1 MMPRVYFDIEAL
13 AATEDT
19 GMSAP
24 ALRGRM
30 LALLHPLFAAQPH
43 TYALAIPA
51 GRQAVC
57 DRGGGALRVF
67 ASSRDDLDAL
77 VDSLSRL
84 PWIRDYARLHY
95 PASVPENYA
104 GAWVAFRRYRV
115 PSLNSDRRTGEEAG
129 QLRQRRM
136 QTVQKEKMD
145 YFIVSSK
152 TTEQRFTLAV
162 RRESGAPPQAECLPN
177 SYGLCSA
184 HNVFCVPDLP

>member
-1 MMPRVYFDIEAL
+1 MMPRVYFDIEAV
-13 AATEDT
+13 AAAEDT

-30 LALLHPLFAAQPH
+30 LALLHPLFAAKPY

-57 DRGGGALRVF
+57 DKGGGVVRIF

-77 VDSLSRL
+77 VASLSQL
-84 PWIRDYARLHY
+84 PWMRDYARLHY
-95 PASVPENYA
+95 PAAVPENYA

-115 PSLNSDRRTGEEAG
+115 PTLKSDRKTGAEAG

-136 QTVQKEKMD
+136 LGMQKEKMD
-145 YFIVSSK
+145 YFVVSSK
-152 TTEQRFTLAV
+152 STEQRFTLAV
-162 RRESGAPPQAECLPN
+162 RREPGTPPQAECLPN

-184 HNVFCVPDLP
+184 HNLFCVPDLP

>member
-13 AATEDT
+13 AVAEDT

-30 LALLHPLFAAQPH
+30 LALLHPLFAAKPH

-51 GRQAVC
+51 GCQAVC

-77 VDSLSRL
+77 ADSLSRL

-104 GAWVAFRRYRV
+104 GAGVAFRRYRV
-115 PSLNSDRRTGEEAG
+115 PSLKSDRRTGAEAG

-136 QTVQKEKMD
+136 QTLQKEKMD

>member
-30 LALLHPLFAAQPH
+30 LALLHPLFAAKPH
-43 TYALAIPA
+43 TYALAIPE

-136 QTVQKEKMD
+136 QILRKEKMD

>member
-13 AATEDT
+13 AAAEDT

-30 LALLHPLFAAQPH
+30 LALLHPLFAAKPH

-77 VDSLSRL
+77 VGSLSRL
-84 PWIRDYARLHY
+84 PWIRDYARLQY

-115 PSLNSDRRTGEEAG
+115 PSLKSDRRTGAEAG

-136 QTVQKEKMD
+136 QNVQKEKMD

>member
-13 AATEDT
+13 AAAEDT

-30 LALLHPLFAAQPH
+30 LALLHPLFAAKPH

-51 GRQAVC
+51 GCQAVC

-115 PSLNSDRRTGEEAG
+115 PSLKSDRRTGAEAG

-136 QTVQKEKMD
+136 QTLQKEKMD

>member
-13 AATEDT
+13 AVAEDT

-30 LALLHPLFAAQPH
+30 LALLHPLFAAKPH

-51 GRQAVC
+51 GCQAVC

-77 VDSLSRL
+77 ADSLSRL
-84 PWIRDYARLHY
+84 PWMRDYARLHY

-115 PSLNSDRRTGEEAG
+115 PSLKSDRRTGAEAG

-136 QTVQKEKMD
+136 QTLQKEKMD

-162 RRESGAPPQAECLPN
+162 RRESGAQPQAECLPN